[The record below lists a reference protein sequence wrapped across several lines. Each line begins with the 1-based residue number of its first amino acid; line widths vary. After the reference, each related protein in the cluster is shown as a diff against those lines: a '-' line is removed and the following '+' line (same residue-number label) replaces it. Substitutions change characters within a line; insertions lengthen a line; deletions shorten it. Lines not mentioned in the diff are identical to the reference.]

1 MLMSVEFQFGMM
13 VVARVARVNVHI
25 ATEHKKM
32 LKMITF
38 ILCVFYD
45 NFLNE
50 VRKSPNTRDSV
61 AQRALA
67 APGCTGSEDQRG
79 RPQWW
84 PRPSFPRSASHRSS
98 HHMGPWGLKQ
108 RSQRSDRTTEARH
121 IDFKRE
127 KRHY

>member
-1 MLMSVEFQFGMM
+1 
-13 VVARVARVNVHI
+13 
-25 ATEHKKM
+25 M

-45 NFLNE
+45 NFFNE
-50 VRKSPNTRDSV
+50 VKKEKAQTLDTRWLRGRLQRLDAQ
-61 AQRALA
+61 AQR
-67 APGCTGSEDQRG
+67 TSVG